1 MQVYCVVMTL
11 AQTTI
16 ETTARYDLLVNAL
29 NTMPDLRS
37 GDANTLDLNPVLV
50 LALASRS
57 RSSLGARLHISEQRD

>member
-1 MQVYCVVMTL
+1 MLYIQVYCVVMTL

-37 GDANTLDLNPVLV
+37 GIWLVTRTL
-50 LALASRS
+50 
-57 RSSLGARLHISEQRD
+57 